1 MKKIL
6 LTLAVCFCALSVSA
20 QEWAVGGRFGSGL
33 QAQGEYHFA
42 NNNYVEARFGMY
54 YANPGATVMAD
65 FTALYNW
72 NICNMDWTPSAGQ
85 WFFDAGCGINV
96 GGREHY
102 AYVGAAGMARLGIK
116 FNGAPVRLAIDW
128 TPAFGAEIAYWSS
141 QTVGGYKIK
150 GGSSSA
156 FNKYGLC
163 NFGISCVY
171 CF

>member
-20 QEWAVGGRFGSGL
+20 QDWAVGGRFGSGL
-33 QAQGEYHFA
+33 QAQAEYHFS
-42 NNNYVEARFGMY
+42 NNNYVEGRFGLY
-54 YANPGATVMAD
+54 YATARATAMAD

-72 NICNMDWTPSAGQ
+72 NIFNMDWTPSVGQ

-96 GGREHY
+96 GGREYY
-102 AYVGAAGMARLGIK
+102 AYLGAAGCAKLGLKLNDI
-116 FNGAPVRLAIDW
+116 PIRLAFDW
-128 TPAFGAEIAYWSS
+128 TPAFGAGISGDA
-141 QTVGGYKIK
+141 
-150 GGSSSA
+150 A
-156 FNKYGLC
+156 FNKWGLC

>member
-20 QEWAVGGRFGSGL
+20 QEWAVGGRLGSGL
-33 QAQGEYHFA
+33 QAQGEYRFA
-42 NNNYVEARFGMY
+42 NNNYVEARFGMSWAY
-54 YANPGATVMAD
+54 PSLVAD

-72 NICNMDWTPSAGQ
+72 NVCTMDWTPSAGE

-102 AYVGAAGMARLGIK
+102 AFVGAAGCAKLGIK
-116 FNGAPVRLAIDW
+116 FHKVPLRLSFDW
-128 TPAFGAEIAYWSS
+128 TPAFGAEIAYWGS

-150 GGSSSA
+150 GGSVSD
-156 FNKYGLC
+156 FNERGLC
-163 NFGISCVY
+163 NLGISCVY